1 MIHGGM
7 RFLSSYNTLD
17 IDFLFCKFN
26 FQKVAFEISMNI
38 FETNSKC
45 NYRFCNNALFISRQ
59 FPPINCGPSLLG
71 LEVSGLVGGAEN
83 VALPLLLHG
92 VQVEVEVAWPSSW
105 RRRHPVVAAVVCR
118 QLLLLLLL

>member
-7 RFLSSYNTLD
+7 RFLNSYNTLD

-45 NYRFCNNALFISRQ
+45 NYRFCNNALFISPQ
-59 FPPINCGPSLLG
+59 FPPIHCGPSLLG